1 MGNQRICSRSNK
13 ISNIGYSIDG
23 FLHSNRISPCSSSSS
38 RQQGPSEEIS
48 TYQVAGLVNFNSSI
62 LSSRLLI
69 RSGMKREDP
78 NQLSSAPLQY

>member
-23 FLHSNRISPCSSSSS
+23 FLHSDRISPCSSSS

-62 LSSRLLI
+62 FSSRLPI